1 MNVTCN
7 LEYITSKKKNWYR
20 VNKEFVHSHGSD
32 IDWSYS
38 SSTISVDTMWNE
50 LHQKM
55 LSISDKIPETSV
67 KTDKQGN
74 ILEKLPWDSSKLV
87 RKRKEKDQA
96 WKAFEVDPNMTTYQN
111 AHYKQGQYSCVEF
124 KEKIKYEKKIIA
136 RVKTNTKPL
145 FRYLKSKNKVRKTVK
160 ELERPD
166 GTNSKTPQETADT
179 LLDFFQSVFKS
190 ESFGPLPEKCYE
202 STKVLNQVMQELI
215 IDSGNVKKLLLNL
228 KENKAMGPDNI
239 HPKLLKFLAE
249 NPDFVSALTIL
260 LNKCVSD
267 QCIPSMWKSAV
278 VVPIH
283 KKGSVHLPE
292 NYRPVSLTCILCK
305 LYETILRDHILPYV
319 IDIITDKQHG
329 FVPGKS
335 CLSNLL
341 ETLDIAN
348 EYMAEGLCVDLLYF
362 DFSKA
367 FDTVSHYRLLVKLK
381 AMGFSDNML
390 HIIRDFLGNRVMN
403 VKVGDAVSRAKPVTS
418 GVPQG
423 SVLGPLLFLLFIN
436 DLPDKIKN

>member
-1 MNVTCN
+1 M
-7 LEYITSKKKNWYR
+7 K
-20 VNKEFVHSHGSD
+20 
-32 IDWSYS
+32 
-38 SSTISVDTMWNE
+38 
-50 LHQKM
+50 
-55 LSISDKIPETSV
+55 
-67 KTDKQGN
+67 
-74 ILEKLPWDSSKLV
+74 
-87 RKRKEKDQA
+87 
-96 WKAFEVDPNMTTYQN
+96 
-111 AHYKQGQYSCVEF
+111 
-124 KEKIKYEKKIIA
+124 KKIIA

-160 ELERPD
+160 ELERSD

-179 LLDFFQSVFKS
+179 LLDFFQSVFKR

-202 STKVLNQVMQELI
+202 SSKVLNQVMQELI
-215 IDSGNVKKLLLNL
+215 IDSSNVKKLLLNL

-267 QCIPSMWKSAV
+267 ECIPSMWKSAV

-319 IDIITDKQHG
+319 IGIITDKQHG

-335 CLSNLL
+335 CLSNML

-390 HIIRDFLGNRVMN
+390 HVIRNFCGNRVMN
-403 VKVGDAVSRAKPVTS
+403 VKV
-418 GVPQG
+418 
-423 SVLGPLLFLLFIN
+423 
-436 DLPDKIKN
+436 